1 MSKNFELLQQVQG
14 NLRRTDSRERIPWIR
29 NDSRPVRESHGQPAD
44 PSEGLAWARAL
55 PILKKHYALATG
67 FALCVFGVVAVVTVL
82 MKPVYEP
89 STSIEIDPP
98 GTQTF
103 SLDARGENS
112 NAVEYLE
119 TQAKTLQS
127 DQLAL
132 DVIRKLRLDHH
143 PDFVDASSIKQI
155 ISVPLQA
162 NDPDIQLTP
171 SENAALKTVRAQ
183 LTVKRDSASRLATV
197 SFASHDPRIA
207 AQVGNTLVSEFIEKT
222 YEAQHEAIMQSSAW
236 LSQQLDDIRAKMEQ
250 SNRALAQFQKA
261 TGIVDLDANR
271 NTFAEQMSELD
282 RQFANAQG
290 DRIQFEA
297 VLQKVH
303 NGSPEALP
311 QVGENPVVQQ
321 LSQKLAEA
329 RAELSQA
336 RVLYGRNHPNFGK
349 LQSEVNELQTQ
360 LDLQKREILA
370 ELETRYAASKSRER
384 LLEGE
389 RKSTAKELNQL
400 AQYNTLRKQ
409 AQADAD
415 LYNFLYARVKEAGIA
430 AGSSSNNIR
439 VIDRARILDAPS
451 RPNIPQNLTF
461 GLLAGV
467 FGGVVIAF
475 LREALDNKIHTAEDI
490 RGATGISTVSV
501 LPVIDAVDCARA
513 ALGAKGVGRLEKK
526 NGHFSSKFL
535 LERPN
540 SAEAEAL
547 RGLHASVMLSR
558 WGAPPQVL
566 LVMSAFPEEGK
577 TTVASNLAI
586 ALAQRGSTCIVD
598 TDLRRSG
605 IAKIF
610 GVDSE
615 YGLVDVLA
623 GSASLDQAITASREV
638 RNLSVL
644 TAGAAAE
651 DPGELMAE
659 HAISEVVTGLRQ
671 RFQFAVLDSPPI
683 LLYADGRV
691 LSTLSDGLI
700 FVGRYGVT
708 TRDAISRSMELL
720 SEIHAA
726 PILGVVLNAVD
737 SSFPDYQYY
746 FRGAGKYANK
756 VDPSSAGSN
765 RL

>member
-1 MSKNFELLQQVQG
+1 MSKNFELLQQAEG
-14 NLRRTDSRERIPWIR
+14 NLRRTDSRERILGIR
-29 NDSRPVRESHGQPAD
+29 NDSRPVRESPGQPAYPND
-44 PSEGLAWARAL
+44 DLAWTRAL
-55 PILKKHYALATG
+55 PTLKKHYALATG
-67 FALCVFGVVAVVTVL
+67 FALCVFGVVAVVTLL

-98 GTQTF
+98 GTQTL
-103 SLDARGENS
+103 SLDARGESSNS
-112 NAVEYLE
+112 VEYLE
-119 TQAKTLQS
+119 TQAKILQS

-132 DVIRKLRLDHH
+132 DVIRKLRLDQH
-143 PDFVDASSIKQI
+143 PDFADASSIKQT
-155 ISVPLQA
+155 ISVPPQA
-162 NDPDIQLTP
+162 DDPVLQLTP
-171 SENAALKTVRAQ
+171 RENAALKTFRAHLNVQ
-183 LTVKRDSASRLATV
+183 RDSASRLATV

-222 YEAQHEAIMQSSAW
+222 HEAEHEAIMQSSAW
-236 LSQQLDDIRAKMEQ
+236 LSRQLDDIRAKMEQ
-250 SNRALAQFQKA
+250 SNQALAQFQKA
-261 TGIVDLDANR
+261 TGIADLDANR

-282 RQFANAQG
+282 RQFASAQG

-297 VLQKVH
+297 VLQRVH

-311 QVGENPVVQQ
+311 QVGENPVVQH

-329 RAELSQA
+329 RVELSQA
-336 RVLYGRNHPNFGK
+336 QALYGRNHPNVRK
-349 LQSEVNELQTQ
+349 LQNEVNELQTQ
-360 LDLQKREILA
+360 LDLRKRDILA
-370 ELETRYAASKSRER
+370 ELEMRYAASKSRER

-389 RKSTAKELNQL
+389 RKSTAKDLNQL

-415 LYNFLYARVKEAGIA
+415 LYNSLYARVKEAGIA
-430 AGSSSNNIR
+430 AGSNSNNIR

-451 RPNIPQNLTF
+451 RPRIPLNLTF

-475 LREALDNKIHTAEDI
+475 LREALDNKIHTVEDI

-501 LPVIDAVDCARA
+501 LPVIDAGDCARA
-513 ALGAKGVGRLEKK
+513 ALGAIDVSHVEKK
-526 NGHFSSKFL
+526 HGHFSSKFL

-547 RGLHASVMLSR
+547 RGLHTSVMLSR

-586 ALAQRGSTCIVD
+586 ALAQHGSTCIVD
-598 TDLRRSG
+598 TDLRRSS

-610 GVDSE
+610 GVDSK

-623 GSASLDQAITASREV
+623 GSASLDQAITASHEV

-644 TAGAAAE
+644 TAGAAVE
-651 DPGELMAE
+651 NPGELMVE
-659 HAISEVVTGLRQ
+659 HAISGVVAGLRQ
-671 RFQFAVLDSPPI
+671 RFQFVVFDSPPI
-683 LLYADGRV
+683 LLYTDGRV

-708 TRDAISRSMELL
+708 TGDAISRSMELL

-726 PILGVVLNAVD
+726 PILGVVLNAAN
-737 SSFPDYQYY
+737 SSVPDYQY
-746 FRGAGKYANK
+746 FRKYANK
-756 VDPSSAGSN
+756 VKPSSAGSN
-765 RL
+765 RP